1 MKHRLLAAAIVSL
14 IVGAS
19 ATAAVRA
26 QDIPRP
32 NHYFPDVKV
41 LQCFVTVPKHFSKK
55 ATGTQI
61 VYVNMGKRP
70 LTSVTF
76 AVGYRNSAENF
87 VRKVVD
93 QGLFAPGVKVNHH
106 FALYSD
112 VEFGGKATTLCGA
125 IAGTH

>member
-1 MKHRLLAAAIVSL
+1 MKFRFLTAAIIAL

-19 ATAAVRA
+19 ATTAVRA
-26 QDIPRP
+26 QDIPKPTHYLP
-32 NHYFPDVKV
+32 NIKI

-55 ATGTQI
+55 ASGTQI
-61 VYVNMGKRP
+61 VYMNMGTAP

-87 VRKVVD
+87 IRKVVD
-93 QGLFAPGVKVNHH
+93 TGTFAPHDKVDHH

-125 IAGTH
+125 IAAKK